1 LPDPHHDEPSR
12 CFAALNEWFRLLRLM
27 PNFLETIFDQ
37 LQRSSGRVVLREIH
51 GEQFVSAT
59 GRELLDQ
66 VRDVRAYLRNA
77 ELRPGDRCA
86 LLAPNSIRWAAFDL
100 ALMAEGLIV
109 VPLYAR
115 QSPAELAAMMKDS
128 EPKLLFVSD
137 ATLGDAAM
145 QEWTGNSSAA
155 PRRVS
160 FDEVLQHPALSQG
173 TLGVPNPRG
182 DSDIVT
188 IIYTS
193 GTSGEPKGVCLT
205 TANLTHMLSCT
216 TERLDQLMGQTRE
229 PDRVF
234 HYAPFNFAASWI
246 LLLSCLSRE
255 SVLTLSTDLTKL
267 PDEIRFSGPHYFL
280 NVPTLLERV
289 RRGVEDAL
297 SKRAAPI
304 RSLFAKARE
313 AWQRQNS
320 DRARASDAL
329 WLALGRKLIFSKI
342 KERFGPHLRALICGS
357 APLAPETQQFFLML
371 GIPVLQA
378 YGLTETT
385 AICTLDDPRV
395 PAEPGYVGQAIRGIE
410 MKIADNEEIVV
421 RGPHIFAGYW
431 NRPEE
436 TARVLRDGWFHTG
449 DQGEVNAR
457 GNWRIVGRIKN
468 LIILNSGHNIAPE
481 PIEDKIAQHLP
492 AAQHVVIVGNGR
504 GYLCALIAGAV
515 EPQAVQRA
523 LDSVNPGLPHYRQVR
538 NFAVVRETF
547 TPENGLL
554 TANGKLRRDAINAR
568 FASEINSMYDRKP
581 S

>member
-1 LPDPHHDEPSR
+1 MS
-12 CFAALNEWFRLLRLM
+12 
-27 PNFLETIFDQ
+27 NFLETIFAQ

-51 GEQFVSAT
+51 GEQFVSVT
-59 GRELLDQ
+59 GKELLEQ
-66 VRDVRAYLRNA
+66 VRQVQGYLRGA
-77 ELRPGDRCA
+77 GLRPGDRCA

-109 VPLYAR
+109 APLYYR

-128 EPKLLFVSD
+128 QPKLLF
-137 ATLGDAAM
+137 ANDAALAEAAT
-145 QEWTGNSSAA
+145 QAWSGDSSAA
-155 PRRVS
+155 PRRVL
-160 FDEVLQHPALSQG
+160 FDNVLRQPASIQ
-173 TLGVPNPRG
+173 PIPDASNPRR
-182 DSDIVT
+182 DSDLVT

-205 TANLTHMLSCT
+205 AANVTHMLSCT
-216 TERLDQLMGQTRE
+216 TERLNQLMGQSRE

-255 SVLTLSTDLTKL
+255 SVLTMSTDLARL
-267 PDEIRFSGPHYFL
+267 PDEIRLSAPHYFL

-289 RRGVEDAL
+289 RRGVEDAIA
-297 SKRAAPI
+297 KRPASI
-304 RSLFAKARE
+304 RKLFAKARH
-313 AWQRQNS
+313 AWFRRNAGS
-320 DRARASDAL
+320 RHASDFV
-329 WLALGRKLIFSKI
+329 WLTLGRKLILNKI
-342 KERFGPHLRALICGS
+342 KARFGPHLRALICGS

-385 AICTLDDPRV
+385 AICTLDDPRLPV
-395 PAEPGYVGQAIRGIE
+395 EPGYVGQAVPGIE
-410 MKIADNEEIVV
+410 MRTAENQEIVA

-449 DQGEVNAR
+449 DQGEVNVR
-457 GNWRIVGRIKN
+457 GNWRIIGRIKN
-468 LIILNSGHNIAPE
+468 LIILNSGHNIPPE
-481 PIEDKIAQHLP
+481 PIEDKVAQHLP
-492 AAQHVVIVGNGR
+492 AAQHVIVVGNGR

-515 EPQAVQRA
+515 ENAAVRSA
-523 LDSVNPGLPHYRQVR
+523 LDAVNPGLPHYRQVR
-538 NFAVVRETF
+538 NFVVISETF
-547 TPENGLL
+547 TLENGFL

-581 S
+581 P

>member
-1 LPDPHHDEPSR
+1 
-12 CFAALNEWFRLLRLM
+12 M
-27 PNFLETIFDQ
+27 PNFLESIFVQ
-37 LQRSSGRVVLREIH
+37 LQRSADRVVLREIH
-51 GEQFVSAT
+51 GEQFVSIT
-59 GRELLDQ
+59 GRELLDK

-77 ELRPGDRCA
+77 GLRPGDRCA
-86 LLAPNSIRWAAFDL
+86 LLAPNSIRWVAFDL

-115 QSPAELAAMMKDS
+115 QSPAELAAIMKDS
-128 EPKLLFVSD
+128 EPKLLLASD
-137 ATLGDAAM
+137 AGLADLAM
-145 QEWTGNSSAA
+145 QAWTSGASRA
-155 PRRVS
+155 RRGVL
-160 FDEVLQHPALSQG
+160 FGDVLQQPAPTQAVLDA
-173 TLGVPNPRG
+173 PNPRPG
-182 DSDIVT
+182 SEIVT

-205 TANLTHMLSCT
+205 TTNVTHMLSCT
-216 TERLDQLMGQTRE
+216 TERLDQLMSQTRE

-255 SVLTLSTDLTKL
+255 SVLILSTDLTRL
-267 PDEIRFSGPHYFL
+267 PDEIRLSAPNYFL

-297 SKRAAPI
+297 SKRGAPI
-304 RSLFAKARE
+304 RSLYAKAHE

-320 DRARASDAL
+320 SRARATDL
-329 WLALGRKLIFSKI
+329 FWLVLGRKLIFSKI
-342 KERFGPHLRALICGS
+342 KARFGPHLRALICGS

-385 AICTLDDPRV
+385 AICTLDDPRIPV
-395 PAEPGYVGQAIRGIE
+395 EPGYVGQAILGIE
-410 MKIADNEEIVV
+410 MKIADNEEIIV
-421 RGPHIFAGYW
+421 RGPHIFSGYW

-449 DQGEVNAR
+449 DQGQVNSR
-457 GNWRIVGRIKN
+457 GNWRIIGRIKN
-468 LIILNSGHNIAPE
+468 LIILNSGHNVPPE

-492 AAQHVVIVGNGR
+492 TAQHVVIVGNGR
-504 GYLCALIAGAV
+504 GYLCALIVGSI
-515 EPQAVQRA
+515 ESQAVQSA
-523 LDSVNPGLPHYRQVR
+523 LDAVNPNLPHYRQVR
-538 NFAVVRETF
+538 NFAIVDAAF

-568 FASEINSMYDRKP
+568 FASDINSMYDRKP

>member
-1 LPDPHHDEPSR
+1 
-12 CFAALNEWFRLLRLM
+12 M
-27 PNFLETIFDQ
+27 PNFLETIFAQ
-37 LQRSSGRVVLREIH
+37 LRRSAGRVVLREIR
-51 GEQFVSAT
+51 GEQFVSVT
-59 GRELLDQ
+59 GRELLEQ
-66 VRDVRAYLRNA
+66 VRQVRTHLRA
-77 ELRPGDRCA
+77 AGLRQGDRCA

-115 QSPAELAAMMKDS
+115 QSPAELAAMMRDS

-137 ATLGDAAM
+137 AALGDAAM
-145 QEWTGNSSAA
+145 QAWTGDSSSS
-155 PRRVS
+155 PGRVI
-160 FDEVLQHPALSQG
+160 FDEISQPP
-173 TLGVPNPRG
+173 VPVQSIPDAPNPRG

-205 TANLTHMLSCT
+205 VANVTHMLSCT
-216 TERLDQLMGQTRE
+216 AERLDQLMGQTRE

-255 SVLTLSTDLTKL
+255 SALTLSTDLTKL
-267 PDEIRFSGPHYFL
+267 PDEIRLSAPHYFL

-289 RRGVEDAL
+289 RRGVEEAL
-297 SKRAAPI
+297 AKRPAPI
-304 RSLFAKARE
+304 RSLYARARE

-320 DRARASDAL
+320 SRAHATDVL
-329 WLALGRKLIFSKI
+329 WLALGRKLIFSKV
-342 KERFGPHLRALICGS
+342 KARFGPHLRALICGS
-357 APLAPETQQFFLML
+357 APLAPETQQFFLMI

-395 PAEPGYVGQAIRGIE
+395 PVEPGYVGQAIRGIE
-410 MKIADNEEIVV
+410 MKTADNEEIVV

-449 DQGEVNAR
+449 DQGEVNLR
-457 GNWRIVGRIKN
+457 GNWRIIGRIKN
-468 LIILNSGHNIAPE
+468 LIILNSGHNVPPE

-504 GYLCALIAGAV
+504 GYLCALVAGPV
-515 EPQAVQRA
+515 EPQAVQSA
-523 LDSVNPGLPHYRQVR
+523 LDAVNPGLPHYRQIR
-538 NFAVVRETF
+538 NFVLVRDSF
-547 TPENGLL
+547 RAENGLL
-554 TANGKLRRDAINAR
+554 TAMGKLRRDAINAR

>member
-1 LPDPHHDEPSR
+1 
-12 CFAALNEWFRLLRLM
+12 M
-27 PNFLETIFDQ
+27 PNFLEIIFAQ
-37 LQRSSGRVVLREIH
+37 LERSAGRVVLREIH
-51 GEQFVSAT
+51 GEQFVSVT

-66 VRDVRAYLRNA
+66 IRQVRAYLRKTD
-77 ELRPGDRCA
+77 LRAGDRCA

-100 ALMAEGLIV
+100 AMMAENLII

-115 QSPAELAAMMKDS
+115 QSPAELAAMMRDS
-128 EPKLLFVSD
+128 EPKLLF
-137 ATLGDAAM
+137 TCDAALGENAM
-145 QEWTGNSSAA
+145 QAWSGDSATM
-155 PRRVS
+155 PRRVR
-160 FDEVLQHPALSQG
+160 FDEVLQQPVLTQPIPDS
-173 TLGVPNPRG
+173 PNPRQ
-182 DSDIVT
+182 DADIVT

-205 TANLTHMLSCT
+205 TANLSHMLSCT
-216 TERLDQLMGQTRE
+216 TERLNQLMGQTRE

-246 LLLSCLSRE
+246 LLLSCLTRE

-267 PDEIRFSGPHYFL
+267 ADEIRLSAPHYFL

-304 RSLFAKARE
+304 RSLYAKARN
-313 AWQRQNS
+313 AWERKNS
-320 DRARASDAL
+320 GSGHATDAL
-329 WLALGRKLIFSKI
+329 WLGLGRRLIFSKV
-342 KERFGPHLRALICGS
+342 KERFGAHVRALICGS
-357 APLAPETQQFFLML
+357 APLAPETQKFFLML

-395 PAEPGYVGQAIRGIE
+395 PVEPGYVGQAIPGIE
-410 MKIADNEEIVV
+410 MKIADNEEIIV
-421 RGPHIFAGYW
+421 RGPHVFAGYW

-436 TARVLRDGWFHTG
+436 TERVLRDGWFHTG
-449 DQGEVNAR
+449 DQGEVNLR
-457 GNWRIVGRIKN
+457 GNWRIIGRIKN
-468 LIILNSGHNIAPE
+468 LIILNSGHNVAPE

-504 GYLCALIAGAV
+504 GYLCALIAGSA
-515 EPQAVQRA
+515 ESQAVQSA
-523 LDSVNPGLPHYRQVR
+523 LDAVNPALPHYRQVR
-538 NFAVVRETF
+538 NFTVVRESF
-547 TPENGLL
+547 APENGLL

-581 S
+581 Q